1 MAGFGTMSTDL
12 ISALGV
18 RKIYDQGDVPVEA
31 VSAVSFTVKPGEF
44 VSILGPSGCG
54 KSTLLMMVAGLESST
69 SGAITISGE
78 RVERPRQDV
87 SVVFQDAVL
96 LPWKSVLE
104 NTLFPVHIHGKPLDP
119 ARKRAS
125 ELLEIVGLT
134 DFLDK
139 RPHQLSGG
147 MKQRVALCR
156 ALINDPDL
164 LLMDEPFSAL
174 DAVTR
179 DQMNVVLMSLW
190 QEVHKTALFV
200 THSIREAVFL
210 SDRVL
215 VMGKRPSTVIHEQA
229 VPFARPRAFEI
240 EESPEFNAICGILRR
255 KMDKAA

>member
-1 MAGFGTMSTDL
+1 MDL
-12 ISALGV
+12 IDASNV
-18 RKIYDQGDVPVEA
+18 RKVFDQGDAPIEA
-31 VSAVSFTVKPGEF
+31 VSMVSFGVRPGEF

-54 KSTLLMMVAGLESST
+54 KSTLLMMVAGLETMT
-69 SGAITISGE
+69 SGSISIGGTS
-78 RVERPRQDV
+78 VAKPRKDV

-96 LPWKSVLE
+96 LPWKSVIE
-104 NTLFPVHIHGKPLDP
+104 NVLFPVHIQTGAAHLL
-119 ARKRAS
+119 RERAVK
-125 ELLEIVGLT
+125 LLEMTGLT
-134 DFLDK
+134 EFADK

-156 ALINDPDL
+156 ALINNPDV

-179 DQMNVVLMSLW
+179 DQMNIVLMSLW
-190 QEVHKTALFV
+190 QHIGKTALFV

-229 VPFARPRAFEI
+229 VTFERPRAFEI
-240 EESPEFNAICGILRR
+240 EESPEFNAICGVLRR
-255 KMDKAA
+255 KMDEAA

>member
-1 MAGFGTMSTDL
+1 MTSSAAPSADL
-12 ISALGV
+12 IDARNV
-18 RKIYDQGDVPVEA
+18 RKIYDQGDTPVEA
-31 VSAVSFTVKPGEF
+31 VSLANFGVRAGEF

-54 KSTLLMMVAGLESST
+54 KSTLLMMVAGLETVT
-69 SGAITISGE
+69 SGSIAIGGNA
-78 RVERPRQDV
+78 VKQPRQDV

-96 LPWKSVLE
+96 LPWKSVLD
-104 NTLFPVHIHGKPLDP
+104 NVLFPVHIH
-119 ARKRAS
+119 RKAVDDFRERATK
-125 ELLEIVGLT
+125 LLALVGLS
-134 DFLDK
+134 DFADK

-156 ALINDPDL
+156 ALINNPDV

-174 DAVTR
+174 DAVSR

-190 QEVHKTALFV
+190 QEFHKTALFV

-215 VMGKRPSTVIHEQA
+215 VMGKRPSTVIHEQV
-229 VPFARPRAFEI
+229 VPFPRPRAFEI

-255 KMDKAA
+255 KMDEAA